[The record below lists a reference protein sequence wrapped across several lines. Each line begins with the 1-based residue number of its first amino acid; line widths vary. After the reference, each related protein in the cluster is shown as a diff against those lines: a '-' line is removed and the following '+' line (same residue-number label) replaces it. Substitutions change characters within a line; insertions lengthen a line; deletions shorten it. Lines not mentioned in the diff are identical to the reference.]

1 MDRVRGKSIAIT
13 GAARG
18 IGYATAQA
26 LLARGARVVI
36 GDRDVAALESAVDE
50 LSDAGEI
57 FGHPLDVTDS
67 ASFSGFVQKAKA
79 DSGGRIDV
87 LINNAGVM
95 AVGSFLDQSQ
105 QAIRSSIEVN
115 FYGVVNGCK
124 LVLPEM
130 AARGS
135 GHIVNIA
142 SMAGVVAVPGQIV
155 YAGTKYA
162 VVGLTTAMA
171 DEFAPHGV
179 NVTVVLPP
187 FTQTDLIAGTK
198 QTGAGKPVA
207 PAVVAA
213 GIVGALDKPRTTVCI
228 PQATRFVGPL
238 VAMLGS
244 RSRRWVHKR
253 MGTDRLFLD
262 DLDQAA
268 RSAYEQR
275 AQAATGL
282 ETR

>member
-1 MDRVRGKSIAIT
+1 LVGT
-13 GAARG
+13 
-18 IGYATAQA
+18 
-26 LLARGARVVI
+26 V
-36 GDRDVAALESAVDE
+36 GDGQGFCEVA
-50 LSDAGEI
+50 
-57 FGHPLDVTDS
+57 P
-67 ASFSGFVQKAKA
+67 
-79 DSGGRIDV
+79 
-87 LINNAGVM
+87 
-95 AVGSFLDQSQ
+95 
-105 QAIRSSIEVN
+105 
-115 FYGVVNGCK
+115 
-124 LVLPEM
+124 
-130 AARGS
+130 
-135 GHIVNIA
+135 
-142 SMAGVVAVPGQIV
+142 
-155 YAGTKYA
+155 
-162 VVGLTTAMA
+162 
-171 DEFAPHGV
+171 GV

-244 RSRRWVHKR
+244 RRRRWVHKR